1 MFKAKANA
9 LKDYLQE
16 LDSRIDGDDV
26 KGESKVLKDYFKNIN
41 NDENSLKNKSLEEL
55 EEMLKEYN

>member
-1 MFKAKANA
+1 M
-9 LKDYLQE
+9 E